1 MSDPYIPFGTP
12 VQQDPALMYRVGQL
26 ETENAWLRKRVR
38 RYNRGSWVLGILLV
52 VLWGLRFLEYMTTPL

>member
-1 MSDPYIPFGTP
+1 MTDPYVPFGTP
-12 VQQDPALMYRVGQL
+12 VQQDPALAYRVGQL

-52 VLWGLRFLEYMTTPL
+52 LGWLVRVWVAMSAPV